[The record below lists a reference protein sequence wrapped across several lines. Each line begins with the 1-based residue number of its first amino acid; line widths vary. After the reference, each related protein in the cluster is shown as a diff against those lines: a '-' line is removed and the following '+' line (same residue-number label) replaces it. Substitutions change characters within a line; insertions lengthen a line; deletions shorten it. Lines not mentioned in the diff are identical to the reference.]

1 MTRGTILSTV
11 VMAAFALTL
20 YSIAAQEGQRQPQ
33 QKAQAKA
40 PPPPPPKPM
49 KELIVG
55 SWTPLL
61 VDDVDAD
68 GTRSPIYGPNPK
80 GMLMFSPDGRY
91 SLQIMRDTRPKFA
104 ANSRLKG
111 TADENKA
118 VIGGIITHFGRY
130 SLDEGAKTITLR
142 IDGSS
147 FPNWDGTSQTRPIT
161 ALTDDVFAYVN
172 PNALVGSGGKSEVA
186 WRRAK

>member
-1 MTRGTILSTV
+1 MTLRTLLQTTAV
-11 VMAAFALTL
+11 TAFSLGVFA
-20 YSIAAQEGQRQPQ
+20 IAATAQQQQRPAQ
-33 QKAQAKA
+33 Q
-40 PPPPPPKPM
+40 PPPPPKPM

-91 SLQIMRDTRPKFA
+91 SLQIMRDIRPKFA

-161 ALTDDVFAYVN
+161 ALTDDVFTYVN
-172 PNALVGSGGKSEVA
+172 PASSGSGGKSEVA

>member
-1 MTRGTILSTV
+1 MTLRTLLQTTAV
-11 VMAAFALTL
+11 TAFSLGVFA
-20 YSIAAQEGQRQPQ
+20 IAATAQQQQRPAQ
-33 QKAQAKA
+33 Q
-40 PPPPPPKPM
+40 PPPPPKPM

-91 SLQIMRDTRPKFA
+91 SLQIMRDIRPKFA

-118 VIGGIITHFGRY
+118 VIGG
-130 SLDEGAKTITLR
+130 
-142 IDGSS
+142 
-147 FPNWDGTSQTRPIT
+147 
-161 ALTDDVFAYVN
+161 
-172 PNALVGSGGKSEVA
+172 
-186 WRRAK
+186 